1 VQSLEQQHEQ
11 PILEQLIARI
21 ALIEKTHGKEIAAR
35 DALLA
40 SRDVQIKLLTEQVQ
54 LLRAQ
59 KFGASSE
66 KLSPD
71 QMRLLFNEAESLV
84 AGSLQESPASIVIPA
99 HARKARGHRT
109 ALSAELPRVEIIHDL
124 PESDKV
130 CAHDGATLT
139 VIGQDTSEQLD
150 YVPAT
155 IRVLKHVCLKYGCP
169 CCDLSIKTATKPAQL
184 LPKSN
189 ASASLLAHITTA
201 KYVDGTPLYRQ
212 ETQLARLGITV
223 PRVTSARWMIRI
235 GIEKLIAL
243 MNLLNERL
251 LDNNLIHLDETTLQ
265 VLKSDKSPQ
274 SDHYLWVRCAG
285 PPGKRIVLFD
295 YDASRSGAV
304 AARLLPDYK
313 GAILTDGYA
322 GYGAV
327 VAEQQLLHA
336 ACWAHVRRKFAEA
349 RKVATSADIERNRSD
364 EMLALIRALYAIER
378 ELKDSHAAD
387 AMRVTT
393 RQLKSKPLVA
403 EIKTW
408 IDTQVAQVLPQSLL
422 GKALAYTLNLWP
434 KLTVF
439 LDHGTIPLDNN
450 RAENAIRPFVIGRKN
465 WLFCDTQAGA
475 HASANLYSIIET
487 AKANGL
493 EPHAYLTRLFTELPN
508 AQTVADIERL
518 LPFNAE

>member
-1 VQSLEQQHEQ
+1 
-11 PILEQLIARI
+11 
-21 ALIEKTHGKEIAAR
+21 
-35 DALLA
+35 
-40 SRDVQIKLLTEQVQ
+40 
-54 LLRAQ
+54 
-59 KFGASSE
+59 
-66 KLSPD
+66 
-71 QMRLLFNEAESLV
+71 
-84 AGSLQESPASIVIPA
+84 
-99 HARKARGHRT
+99 
-109 ALSAELPRVEIIHDL
+109 
-124 PESDKV
+124 
-130 CAHDGATLT
+130 
-139 VIGQDTSEQLD
+139 
-150 YVPAT
+150 
-155 IRVLKHVCLKYGCP
+155 VCLKYGCP
-169 CCDLSIKTATKPAQL
+169 SCDLSIKTATKPAQL

-304 AARLLPDYK
+304 ATRLLPDYK